1 MANLRDIRVRIK
13 SVKNTKQI
21 TRAMQLVAASK
32 MKKAQDQAVSG
43 RAYTRLL
50 TQIVA
55 TVAQREDAKKIPIF
69 QEREVK
75 QRGVL
80 VITSDKGLC
89 GGLNGNIFRQI
100 TKMKDDNITF
110 FSVGRKGKQFLSR
123 SKRNLNSAYEVSDN
137 VKFSEVRPILESM
150 LKKFNEGELDTI
162 EVLYPQFV
170 NTLIQAPKLVSVF
183 PLTNLEDMLA
193 ELSEDEQLPDD
204 SRDMLFEP
212 SVAEIVE
219 ELPAL
224 FAKQKVYQLIL
235 ESKASEH
242 SARMVAMKSATDNA
256 GKLIDSLTLD
266 YNKARQAAITQEIL
280 ELAAS

>member
-1 MANLRDIRVRIK
+1 MANLRDIRTRIK

-32 MKKAQDQAVSG
+32 MKKAQDQAVAG

-55 TVAQREDAKKIPIF
+55 TVAQREDAQKISIF

-75 QRGVL
+75 QRGIL
-80 VITSDKGLC
+80 VISSDKGLC
-89 GGLNGNIFRQI
+89 GGLNGNLFRQI
-100 TKMKDDNITF
+100 TKTKGDITF
-110 FSVGRKGKQFLSR
+110 FSIGRKGKQFLSK
-123 SKRNLNSAYEVSDN
+123 SKRNLQAAFEVSDA
-137 VKFSEVRPILESM
+137 VKFSEVRPVMEMM
-150 LKKFNEGELDTI
+150 LKKFHDGEIDTI

-170 NTLIQAPKLVSVF
+170 NTLVQAPKLVPVF
-183 PLTNLEDMLA
+183 PLTNLEKILE
-193 ELSEDEQLPDD
+193 ELSDGEQIPEDN
-204 SRDMLFEP
+204 RDMLFEP
-212 SVAEIVE
+212 TIAEIVE

-224 FAKQKVYQLIL
+224 FAKQQIYQLVL

-256 GKLIDSLTLD
+256 GKLIDRLTLD